1 MLSRS
6 SAARHVRA
14 QGQRGVSLIIALLVL
29 LAMTLAGLAV
39 VRSTFTSTRVAGNLA
54 FQQAATHS
62 ADAGVEEAVK
72 WLLNSRGSGG
82 LHQNL
87 TRNDANAVKGY
98 FAIVENPKANES
110 WLAFWDRSLAA
121 SGMVNELAADS
132 AGNTVRWVVH
142 RLCNTVGSPTAVGNA
157 CQTPPSAENVQGGS
171 KGSNVINVKA
181 AVPVYYRIT
190 VRVDGP
196 RNTTAFVQAV
206 VSL

>member
-1 MLSRS
+1 MLNRQF
-6 SAARHVRA
+6 APTTA
-14 QGQRGVSLIIALLVL
+14 QRRGQRGVSLIIALLVL

-39 VRSTFTSTRVAGNLA
+39 VRSTFTSTRVSGNLA

-62 ADAGVEEAVK
+62 SDAGVEDAVR
-72 WLLNSRGSGG
+72 WLLNNRASGG
-82 LHQNL
+82 LHQSL
-87 TRNDANAVKGY
+87 VRNDANSVKGY
-98 FAIVENPKANES
+98 FANVESPNAGES

-121 SGMVNELAADS
+121 SGRVNELAADS

-142 RLCNTVGSPTAVGNA
+142 RLCTTAGSPTAVGNA
-157 CQTPPSAENVQGGS
+157 CQTPPSAENVQTGS
-171 KGSNVINVKA
+171 KGGGVISVKP
-181 AVPVYYRIT
+181 AVPVFYRIT